1 MDTTARRRRAHVSL
15 TNTDANIYTHD
26 LTMYADWPT
35 VDVPLSEFEDL
46 AVERVELLRIL
57 EQASVKGPR
66 IFSDEWKQCI
76 KEDLLK
82 KGLKK
87 FLRLTNGLEG
97 QSELDV
103 QARRTDHIS
112 HFILRMSYCRS
123 EDLRKWFLAR
133 ELEWFKLKYMAQNPE
148 SR

>member
-15 TNTDANIYTHD
+15 TNSDANIYTHD
-26 LTMYADWPT
+26 LTMYTDWPLT
-35 VDVPLSEFEDL
+35 EVPLSEFEDL
-46 AVERVELLRIL
+46 AVERVELFRVL

-66 IFSDEWKQCI
+66 IFSEEWRQCI
-76 KEDLLK
+76 KEDLLHK
-82 KGLKK
+82 NLKK
-87 FLRLTNGLEG
+87 FLRLTNGMGG

-103 QARRTDHIS
+103 QARRADHVS

-123 EDLRKWFLAR
+123 EDLRKYFLAR
-133 ELEWFKLKYMAQNPE
+133 ELEWFKLRYMAQTPE